1 MVEIAS
7 ITLSTFSLEMMLA
20 VNFLVTRFLGLQH
33 KAHPAFIFGEIG
45 STHR

>member
-20 VNFLVTRFLGLQH
+20 VNFLVTWFLGLQH
-33 KAHPAFIFGEIG
+33 KAYPAFIFG
-45 STHR
+45 